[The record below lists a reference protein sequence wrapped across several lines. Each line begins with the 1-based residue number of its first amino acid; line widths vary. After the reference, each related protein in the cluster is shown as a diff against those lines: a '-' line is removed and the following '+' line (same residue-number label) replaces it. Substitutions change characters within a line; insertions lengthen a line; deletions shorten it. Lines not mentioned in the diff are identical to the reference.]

1 MKSPFKIALLAALPV
16 EIANYLFVTVPI
28 DAPSPPESGLQSF
41 LAAEWAYFHLPGLLT
56 LGWFHRGGFGHVDGA
71 VLFVSGYLTTALTIL
86 LCVFAF
92 NLLKRLASRFSF
104 HRD

>member
-1 MKSPFKIALLAALPV
+1 VTSPIKIALLAALPV
-16 EIANYLFVTVPI
+16 EVVNYLFVTVPI
-28 DAPSPPESGLQSF
+28 DAPPPADTGLQSF

-56 LGWFHRGGFGHVDGA
+56 LGWFHRGGFPRVDGA
-71 VLFVSGYLTTALTIL
+71 VLFFSGYLTTAFTIL

-104 HRD
+104 RRD